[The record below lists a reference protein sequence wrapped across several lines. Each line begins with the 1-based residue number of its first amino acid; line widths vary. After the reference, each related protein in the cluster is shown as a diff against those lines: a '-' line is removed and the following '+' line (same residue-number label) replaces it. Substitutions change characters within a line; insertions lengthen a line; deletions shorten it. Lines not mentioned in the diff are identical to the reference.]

1 MKIKGPNIRK
11 KDQLTICK
19 SPKSILQN
27 IFMREQKLG
36 VDIRAKRDIYIYIH
50 IYIYIYNMVVITLV
64 KNKNTC
70 IK

>member
-19 SPKSILQN
+19 SPKSILRN

-36 VDIRAKRDIYIYIH
+36 VDIRAKRDIYIYI
-50 IYIYIYNMVVITLV
+50 YNMVALLQGYRWDGL
-64 KNKNTC
+64 
-70 IK
+70 